1 MNTTQLTWFK
11 SSYSGSDGDNCLE
24 VAWAKSSY
32 SSGDGDNCL
41 EVGWAKSS
49 HSGTEGDNCVE
60 VAAQTHAVLVRDS
73 KDPRIGQLTLTPAA
87 WAAFT
92 ADLVAR

>member
-24 VAWAKSSY
+24 VAWFKSSY
-32 SSGDGDNCL
+32 SSGDGDNC
-41 EVGWAKSS
+41 
-49 HSGTEGDNCVE
+49 VE
-60 VAAQTHAVLVRDS
+60 VAAQPHAVLVRDS
-73 KDPRIGQLTLTPAA
+73 KDPHIGRLTLTPTA

-92 ADLVAR
+92 AHLSAS